1 MTTLDNSVSCAK
13 MVKKEVIAMKLFP
26 EKDVTIETDRTP
38 LEVLHILQNNTV
50 VRLSIFNAANNK
62 PFVGTIGFP
71 DFRVR
76 HCSGYRNSL
85 DPEIKGTIRPGS
97 VTVHMGIPTGVR
109 VFLIVVPV
117 SLALM
122 FMLCGI
128 FDKTVFLF
136 GILFFLL
143 LAVVLLIFRFI
154 YLRSVKNT
162 EADLRDILN

>member
-13 MVKKEVIAMKLFP
+13 MAKKEVIAMKLFP

-71 DFRVR
+71 DFCVR

-97 VTVHMGIPTGVR
+97 VTVHIGISTGVR

-117 SLALM
+117 FVALM
-122 FMLCGI
+122 IMLGGI
-128 FDKTVFLF
+128 QDKAAFLLAIPFFLF
-136 GILFFLL
+136 FALI
-143 LAVVLLIFRFI
+143 LLIFRFI

-162 EADLRDILN
+162 ETDLRDILK